1 MTTSSYRLITH
12 SSFKLNKLE
21 MTITIVI
28 GGRRYYRW
36 SLYNWSSCR
45 GIFYASDIIE
55 KQVKDVIPY
64 LDYRIQWLKAQGYDE
79 TCEEINTWGTWA
91 KPEEH
96 PRGET
101 PSEHLY
107 DPHIDFAYKS
117 RYLSMIMYL
126 REMCEDTHPESKVWC
141 EDQRYD
147 NGTNIV
153 ATREI
158 VTQPLGAFVLD
169 RYLRNEKTGLPSA
182 RLRRLVFSYVYSGVG
197 PFVKSI
203 RELTKDEAEKHV
215 FGGARLIA
223 TVKFNKENLVN
234 HLLDQIQKQKHDE

>member
-1 MTTSSYRLITH
+1 MTTCGYNLISH
-12 SSFKLNKLE
+12 SSFKLNKLK

-28 GGRRYYRW
+28 GGKSYYRW

-55 KQVKDVIPY
+55 KQVRDVIPY
-64 LDYRIQWLKAQGYDE
+64 LDYRIQWLKSQGYDE
-79 TCEEINTWGTWA
+79 TCEEINMWGVWLR
-91 KPEEH
+91 PEEH

-101 PSEHLY
+101 PFEHLC

-126 REMCEDTHPESKVWC
+126 REMCEDAHPDTKVRC

-147 NGTNIV
+147 NETDIV

-158 VTQPLGAFVLD
+158 VTQPLGAFVVD
-169 RYLRNEKTGLPSA
+169 RHLRTSLPSA
-182 RLRRLVFSYVYSGVG
+182 RLRRLVFSYLYSDIG
-197 PFVKSI
+197 PLVKSI
-203 RELTKDEAEKHV
+203 WEPTEDEAEKRV
-215 FGGARLIA
+215 FGGAKLIAKVKLNKVNMARLIL
-223 TVKFNKENLVN
+223 E
-234 HLLDQIQKQKHDE
+234 HLEEKSSVHS